1 MEVAHKNNGDIK
13 SKKNDAEAAALYE
26 ILKKLPKPD
35 VKYRLNSNQK
45 YWYNYFGQELVL
57 TNKLT
62 KVDLVHLVTLSVAMS
77 IYSESV
83 KTMNEKGY
91 DGGVVQTFK
100 SKAQQISPHIVV
112 QNKQLPIIKEIS
124 AHFGFGFK
132 DRSKLKN
139 VGPTDKGQLSL
150 FDKTMKELHG

>member
-1 MEVAHKNNGDIK
+1 MKVAHKNNGEIK
-13 SKKNDAEAAALYE
+13 SKENDAEAAALYE
-26 ILKKLPKPD
+26 FLEKLPKPD

-139 VGPTDKGQLSL
+139 VKTPDSGQYSL
-150 FDKTMKELHG
+150 FEEMKKQLHE